1 MVWFVPGFEGER
13 KRSTGPA
20 MHVLT
25 AGTARVCIHDL
36 RFRDYF
42 LDAQL
47 LATPHL

>member
-1 MVWFVPGFEGER
+1 
-13 KRSTGPA
+13 

-47 LATPHL
+47 LATPHLYFFV

>member
-1 MVWFVPGFEGER
+1 
-13 KRSTGPA
+13 

-42 LDAQL
+42 LEAQL